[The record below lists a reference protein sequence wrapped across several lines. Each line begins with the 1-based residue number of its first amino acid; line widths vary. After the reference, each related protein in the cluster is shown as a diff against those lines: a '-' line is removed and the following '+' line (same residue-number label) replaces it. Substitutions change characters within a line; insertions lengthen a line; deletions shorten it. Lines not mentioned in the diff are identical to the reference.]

1 MWNFMSNN
9 PNNFVQSYEEGIARV
24 KKGGYAYLVESIT
37 NEYARAIDCELMQIG
52 GLLDT
57 KGYGIGT
64 PAGSPWREKISNAI
78 LQLQENG
85 ELQELYSKWWIK
97 ENLNRCERQEKSLSK
112 TESASELSLAS
123 VGGVFAVLALGM
135 CLAFIVAILEF
146 FWISTKPQ
154 TYANDP
160 LSMKE
165 RMIRDW
171 KFAACNTKARLHHSS
186 KRRSL
191 SISSRGRDYEETL
204 KQLREANRM
213 LNEERPAE
221 TDSDKVVL
229 APRKKNVE
237 FPNSLNGSGSYER
250 GHKTLSY
257 NFTSRSSE
265 LINDTGSFDEI
276 YNYDTQNGS
285 GSNQKRV
292 RMKKL
297 RRNRTN
303 GTSQNGNGISNTNT
317 FDLNVGRQFYEI

>member
-9 PNNFVQSYEEGIARV
+9 PNNFVQSYEDGIARV

-97 ENLNRCERQEKSLSK
+97 ENLNRCEQREKSLSK
-112 TESASELSLAS
+112 TETASELSLAS

-135 CLAFIVAILEF
+135 CLAFIVAICEF

-171 KFAACNTKARLHHSS
+171 KFAACNTKARLHQSS

-191 SISSRGRDYEETL
+191 SVSSRGRDYEETL

-213 LNEERPAE
+213 LNEERAE
-221 TDSDKVVL
+221 TDSDRVAV
-229 APRKKNVE
+229 PRKKNVD
-237 FPNSLNGSGSYER
+237 FPNELGGSGSYER

-257 NFTSRSSE
+257 NFTSHSSE
-265 LINDTGSFDEI
+265 LINDTGSFDDI
-276 YNYDTQNGS
+276 YSYSTQNGLR
-285 GSNQKRV
+285 SNQKRS

-297 RRNRTN
+297 RKTRN
-303 GTSQNGNGISNTNT
+303 TSGIGNANTL
-317 FDLNVGRQFYEI
+317 DLSVRRQLYEI